1 MNAIFIHVETIENM
15 DKFLYKIIDSSEYE
29 IALMNR
35 YSEEYDV
42 KSIEWIIG
50 TNKYKISL
58 EKKE

>member
-1 MNAIFIHVETIENM
+1 M

-35 YSEEYDV
+35 YSEDYDV

-50 TNKYKISL
+50 SHKYKISL